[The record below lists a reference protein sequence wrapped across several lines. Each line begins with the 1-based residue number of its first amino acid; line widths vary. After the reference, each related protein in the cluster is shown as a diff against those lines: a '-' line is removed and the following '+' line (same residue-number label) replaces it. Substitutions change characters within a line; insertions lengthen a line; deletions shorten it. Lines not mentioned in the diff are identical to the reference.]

1 LCLNVLVAN
10 IKNMEIWTI
19 KKLLDWMTGHFTDK
33 KIDSPRLTAELLLS
47 SVLNMQRIE
56 LYMNFD
62 KEVEKANLE
71 KLRDLVKR
79 CLNNEPVQYLIGRT
93 EFYSISLK
101 VSPVCLIPR
110 PETELLV
117 ERAIEFLRTRTGTQ
131 HVCDLCTGSGCIA
144 VAIAK
149 NFADANI
156 IATDICDQ
164 ALSVA
169 AENVAKYNLGEK
181 VRLLQGDLFKPVI
194 DQLDGREFDVIIS
207 NPPYI
212 SHPELEKLEPKVKN
226 HEPQLAL
233 NGGPEGLDIYRR
245 IADEIGNHLKKDGLL
260 LLEIGYLQGQ
270 AVKQILEET
279 NLFGE
284 IKVEKDLSNND
295 RIVSAIKVKE

>member
-1 LCLNVLVAN
+1 
-10 IKNMEIWTI
+10 MEQWTT

-47 SVLNMQRIE
+47 NVLNMQRIE

-62 KEVEKANLE
+62 KEVERLNLE
-71 KLRDLVKR
+71 KLRGLVKR
-79 CLNNEPVQYLIGRT
+79 CLNNEPVQYLTGRT

-101 VSPVCLIPR
+101 VSPACLIPR

-117 ERAIEFLRTRTGTQ
+117 ERAIEFLRTRIAPQ
-131 HVCDLCTGSGCIA
+131 YVCDLCTGSGCIA

-149 NFADANI
+149 NYPEAKV
-156 IATDICDQ
+156 IATDICDN
-164 ALSVA
+164 ALKIA
-169 AENVAKYNLGEK
+169 AENIAKYNLTEK
-181 VRLLQGDLFKPVI
+181 IHLLHGDLFKPII
-194 DQLDGREFDVIIS
+194 DRLDVKEFDLITC

-233 NGGPEGLDIYRR
+233 NGGPDGLDIYRR
-245 IADEIGNHLKKDGLL
+245 ITAEVGTHLKKDGLL
-260 LLEIGYLQGQ
+260 LLEIGYLQGP
-270 AVKQILEET
+270 AVRQLLEDT
-279 NLFGE
+279 KIFGQ

-295 RIVSAIKVKE
+295 RIVSAVKIG